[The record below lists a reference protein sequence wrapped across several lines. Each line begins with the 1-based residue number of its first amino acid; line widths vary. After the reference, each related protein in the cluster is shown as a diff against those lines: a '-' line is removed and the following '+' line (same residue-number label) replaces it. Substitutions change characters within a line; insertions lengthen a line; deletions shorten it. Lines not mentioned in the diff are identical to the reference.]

1 MADEGAPS
9 AVQGSLSA
17 ARSFARPAASASN
30 HSRLQDA
37 QTHQPSGG
45 MKLEAVM
52 ETLQRQQAARL
63 VLEEK
68 LRVAEQKQQ
77 PHVHQQALD
86 PRHYQAAMRAG
97 GGPAFTLSHRED
109 ADMRVWTNDQDG
121 GDTDNQE
128 ITDEEENDG
137 SSSDLPQQRPS
148 ALRRPG
154 LSTQGARGQLM
165 TRVPGSTLPA
175 PSSGF
180 PTAHHHEWTYEE
192 QFKQLY
198 ELDDDEKRKGFL
210 DDLFYFMQQRGTPV
224 NRIPI
229 MAKQVLDLYNL
240 YKLVTEKGGLV
251 EVINKKIWREITKG
265 LNLPTSITSAA
276 FTLRTQYMKYL
287 YPYEC
292 EKRGLS
298 SPDELQAAIDSNR
311 REGRKQNYG
320 SVIFSY
326 TPSGLST
333 PKIQPHV
340 PTPAHSSSP
349 FSQAPV
355 VKKENHRMARCLH
368 SGVALSLSP
377 SSHHEAALAVQA
389 AVTQSAALEHRKK
402 IKSSEPPLK
411 KMMMVAEEQQRIT
424 EHILHKNLITMA
436 TQLPLN
442 IKLSNR
448 DDRQEAALN
457 LSTNGIS
464 SINMSIEIN
473 GVVYTGVLFARQ
485 SSVDG
490 MMEHRGKHSYCKT
503 QGKTNAT

>member
-1 MADEGAPS
+1 
-9 AVQGSLSA
+9 
-17 ARSFARPAASASN
+17 
-30 HSRLQDA
+30 
-37 QTHQPSGG
+37 

-137 SSSDLPQQRPS
+137 SSSDLPQQRP
-148 ALRRPG
+148 
-154 LSTQGARGQLM
+154 
-165 TRVPGSTLPA
+165 
-175 PSSGF
+175 
-180 PTAHHHEWTYEE
+180 
-192 QFKQLY
+192 
-198 ELDDDEKRKGFL
+198 
-210 DDLFYFMQQRGTPV
+210 
-224 NRIPI
+224 
-229 MAKQVLDLYNL
+229 
-240 YKLVTEKGGLV
+240 
-251 EVINKKIWREITKG
+251 
-265 LNLPTSITSAA
+265 
-276 FTLRTQYMKYL
+276 YMKYL

-355 VKKENHRMARCLH
+355 VKKGLYLHLVPASAMEDMADEEQMDQAQENHRMA
-368 SGVALSLSP
+368 
-377 SSHHEAALAVQA
+377 
-389 AVTQSAALEHRKK
+389 
-402 IKSSEPPLK
+402 
-411 KMMMVAEEQQRIT
+411 
-424 EHILHKNLITMA
+424 
-436 TQLPLN
+436 
-442 IKLSNR
+442 
-448 DDRQEAALN
+448 
-457 LSTNGIS
+457 
-464 SINMSIEIN
+464 
-473 GVVYTGVLFARQ
+473 
-485 SSVDG
+485 
-490 MMEHRGKHSYCKT
+490 
-503 QGKTNAT
+503 